1 METSESRDGRL
12 GVLWAVYGVVRLLIA
27 IVLVLFSGTAT
38 VMFGAL
44 LTRVPNPFALMS
56 DFHFLY
62 LVLIAWSVASGVFA
76 LLAAGALFTRIGSS
90 GRIAIVAAFLAL
102 PELPFG
108 IMLGVYTLVVLLP
121 SDSGRF

>member
-1 METSESRDGRL
+1 MDSSDSRAGRL
-12 GVLWAVYGVVRLLIA
+12 GVLWALYGIVRLLIA
-27 IVLVLFSGTAT
+27 IVLVVASGTAT

-62 LVLIAWSVASGVFA
+62 LVVIAWSVASGVFA
-76 LLAAGALFTRIGSS
+76 LLAAGALLVRMGS
-90 GRIAIVAAFLAL
+90 GRSIAIVAAFLAL

-121 SDSGRF
+121 SDSSRL

>member
-1 METSESRDGRL
+1 METSDSRAGRL

-27 IVLVLFSGTAT
+27 IVLVLFSGIAT

-56 DFHFLY
+56 NFHFLY

-76 LLAAGALFTRIGSS
+76 LLSAGALFARMGSAR
-90 GRIAIVAAFLAL
+90 RIAIVAAFLAL

-121 SDSGRF
+121 SDSGRL